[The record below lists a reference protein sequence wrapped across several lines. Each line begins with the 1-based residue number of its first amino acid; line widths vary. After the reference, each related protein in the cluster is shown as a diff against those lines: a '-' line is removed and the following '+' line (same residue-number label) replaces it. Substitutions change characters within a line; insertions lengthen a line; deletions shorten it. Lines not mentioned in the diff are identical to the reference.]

1 MQADFSS
8 AGLVLKIRLQLMY
21 LVEPG
26 SINFVGVMPFSGY
39 LGSNRSE
46 VLLILKLMLGK
57 MNKSFYFGG
66 TQSFPILTLFNYL
79 MSMILSIFFL

>member
-1 MQADFSS
+1 M
-8 AGLVLKIRLQLMY
+8 LKIRHQLKY

-26 SINFVGVMPFSGY
+26 SIKFNGVMPFPEY

-57 MNKSFYFGG
+57 INKSFYFGG
-66 TQSFPILTLFNYL
+66 TWSFPILTLFNNL
-79 MSMILSIFFL
+79 MSTTLSIFFL